1 MKNMFSGRL
10 TPAPRRY
17 GRMSLPVVVTTLGL
31 MLAGCAPNALQLA
44 PAAPDQPW
52 APAAEG
58 EAPALASMP
67 HSASAKDQTAAM
79 QDNGHPPDFSIP
91 ANPEL
96 AQLQQPTQVD
106 TKRSYGLAE
115 LIDIAQRNSPDTR
128 TAWEKA
134 RQAALAVGMVEA
146 TYLPLITANVL
157 AGGLQTS
164 VPNPVPIVGSR
175 HIELTAQGT
184 SPVVAFEWLVFDFGQ
199 RAAVAK
205 AAKEGSFAA
214 NVLFNAAHQQL
225 ILGVATAYYRHGAA
239 VSALRLAR
247 QSQGN
252 SNAVLAAVE
261 AQLANGR
268 ATTVELA
275 QARQQVAQSR
285 LRVVTAEGQVRDAY
299 QGVLTAMGVNATLP
313 IKIRETERRALPAR
327 VDDTAE
333 SMIQLALSRRPDV
346 VASYAALKASKAG
359 IAAAEAEF
367 MPKVFLSGAAGYNDT
382 RFGMG
387 NLPTARE
394 QYTSS
399 GILLGATVPIYD
411 AGLRAA
417 QLKNAQSQAAAMEQT
432 FRKTQNA
439 AVSEIVVASN
449 VLRTA
454 LESYRAAGAL
464 AQAANTTY
472 DAALDA
478 YKNGLGTVT
487 VVNEA
492 NTALLD
498 ARLAQT
504 EAHAV
509 SLISAVNLAFL
520 TGSLTSRDDIGLPGV
535 RN

>member
-1 MKNMFSGRL
+1 MA
-10 TPAPRRY
+10 TAA
-17 GRMSLPVVVTTLGL
+17 LGL
-31 MLAGCAPNALQLA
+31 MLAACAPNAVQLA
-44 PAAPDQPW
+44 PASPDHPW
-52 APAAEG
+52 NPADGG
-58 EAPALASMP
+58 EAPALASLP
-67 HSASAKDQTAAM
+67 RSASEADQTAAA
-79 QDNGHPPDFSIP
+79 QDTGGALDFSIP

-96 AQLQQPTQVD
+96 AQLPQPTPVD

-128 TAWEKA
+128 MAWERA

-157 AGGLQTS
+157 AGGFQTS
-164 VPNPVPIVGSR
+164 APNPVPVVGPR
-175 HIELTAQGT
+175 HVEISGEGT

-199 RAAVAK
+199 RGAVAK
-205 AAKEGSFAA
+205 AAKESSFAA

-225 ILGVATAYYRHGAA
+225 ILGVATTYYRHGAA
-239 VSALRLAR
+239 VSALKLAR
-247 QSQGN
+247 QSQTN

-275 QARQQVAQSR
+275 QARQQVAQSK

-333 SMIQLALSRRPDV
+333 RMIQLALSRRPDV
-346 VASYAALKASKAG
+346 VASYSALKASKAG
-359 IAAAEAEF
+359 IEAAEAAF

-382 RFGMG
+382 RFGLG

-394 QYTSS
+394 RYTSS

-411 AGLRAA
+411 GGLRAA

-472 DAALDA
+472 DAALEA

-509 SLISAVNLAFL
+509 SLIAAVNLAFL
-520 TGSLTSRDDIGLPGV
+520 TGSLTSRDDVALPGV
-535 RN
+535 RY